1 MNTDKIVGYMGL
13 LIAIL
18 VGVELVAIPYAALL
32 LLISGFVLGY
42 YTPSEAQVRV
52 LISAVALT
60 MFDTVLAE
68 IPEIGIYLKDIVA
81 NIAIS
86 AQGAALL
93 IIMRNL
99 YKRLKP

>member
-1 MNTDKIVGYMGL
+1 MNTDKIVGYIGL

-32 LLISGFVLGY
+32 LLIAGFFLGY
-42 YTPSEAQVRV
+42 FTPSEAQVRV
-52 LISAVALT
+52 IISSIALT
-60 MFDTVLAE
+60 MFAPVLAE
-68 IPEIGIYLKDIVA
+68 IPEIGIYLQDIVA
-81 NIAIS
+81 SISIS

-99 YKRLKP
+99 YIRLKP